1 MDRNGRREAA
11 VTHHP
16 LAQISINS
24 ARFRRKSGRRVT
36 HQPGLLRASLVGI
49 AVVASPTWPQDA
61 LHPRLLAQ
69 APELAALALLDVAL
83 AISVRALL
91 AEHPTLEFD
100 EPLPEPLSL
109 RRARRLLAAIYPL
122 QRAAHRYRAAVL
134 AAAAPVKE
142 DDEDL
147 PF

>member
-1 MDRNGRREAA
+1 
-11 VTHHP
+11 
-16 LAQISINS
+16 
-24 ARFRRKSGRRVT
+24 
-36 HQPGLLRASLVGI
+36 
-49 AVVASPTWPQDA
+49 VASPTWPQDA

-91 AEHPTLEFD
+91 AEHPTLELD
-100 EPLPEPLSL
+100 EPGPEPVSL

-122 QRAAHRYRAAVL
+122 QRATHRYRAAAL
-134 AAAAPVKE
+134 ATLTVPAKE
-142 DDEDL
+142 DDDDL

>member
-1 MDRNGRREAA
+1 
-11 VTHHP
+11 
-16 LAQISINS
+16 
-24 ARFRRKSGRRVT
+24 
-36 HQPGLLRASLVGI
+36 
-49 AVVASPTWPQDA
+49 VASPIWPPDA

-83 AISVRALL
+83 AISVRALI
-91 AEHPTLEFD
+91 AEHPTLELD

-109 RRARRLLAAIYPL
+109 RRARRLLGAIYPL

-134 AAAAPVKE
+134 AATTAPAN
-142 DDEDL
+142 DDDDL